1 VDEVNKAFRSYPQYY
16 SNLGFPLDEEGI
28 LAHDAELAKVVRWVV
43 DRVGVDSTVLTSLP
57 SFSFPAVKTSSDA
70 LGIKMRGALRPIDL
84 LRNGNLITGG
94 LSQVVDLIDDGGAI
108 PDFLLLYALDSRM
121 FLNAYKMFDD
131 MRLGPYHMVDLVRY
145 AAVRFDLPVF
155 AQATGVVDM
164 FMNFFSIPNIGKA
177 RDTGRVLSSRYVRMV
192 SGCSDTLE
200 ASYVNAVVMG
210 TMHLVRST
218 PESGWPLVRRA
229 FYEILLQS
237 SMWDSGSDIHKQYLD
252 GVPLPVVFENAVMGD
267 WL

>member
-28 LAHDAELAKVVRWVV
+28 LAHDAELAKVVKWVV
-43 DRVGVDSTVLTSLP
+43 DRGGVDSTVLTSLP

-70 LGIKMRGALRPIDL
+70 LGVRMLGALRPIDL
-84 LRNGNLITGG
+84 LRSGNLITGG
-94 LSQVVDLIDDGGAI
+94 LGQVVDLIDDGGAI

-121 FLNAYKMFDD
+121 YLNAYKMFGD
-131 MRLGPYHMVDLVRY
+131 MGRQPYRMVDLVRY

-155 AQATGVVDM
+155 AQATGVVEM
-164 FMNFFSIPNIGKA
+164 FMNFFSIPNIGRA
-177 RDTGRVLSSRYVRMV
+177 RDTGWVLSSRYARMV

-210 TMHLVRST
+210 TMYWVNSN
-218 PESGWPLVRRA
+218 EASDWPFVSRV
-229 FYEILLQS
+229 FTEILLQS
-237 SMWDSGSDIHKQYLD
+237 SIWDSGSDIHKQYLD
-252 GVPLPVVFENAVMGD
+252 GVPLPVVFENALMGD